1 MAKKKG
7 MTFKA
12 LANGSAELHIDGEIG
27 GWGIYASELRREIKS
42 MGEINALT
50 VYLNSPGGSVIEGL
64 NIYNLLKR
72 LKADISI
79 VITGLAASM
88 GSVIAMAGTSISM
101 AEGTLMMIHNPWGG
115 AVGDANELRKVADIL
130 DKMKNSLIGTY
141 HAKTNIERDEIAQ
154 LMNNE
159 TWMDT
164 AEAKELGFID
174 AIEDEVDAENIVS
187 IDEAKALVATV
198 TKNEQQEIAAS
209 VRASNSLEWIEN
221 KDFSGSVSIRM
232 NRRKQPAPIPTGEVT
247 SSSISA
253 EQPVLMDAINTPE
266 GRNPPITKTEDSI
279 MDELEKQKAALKAR
293 NNKITKL
300 FAKHTQLGDLKA
312 ECLADI
318 ELTIEDVQA
327 KMLDALGASRDNTPV
342 GGVTVIEDARDK
354 MFTGMSKAI
363 LAKSHLEADDTANE
377 FRSYTMVEMARAI
390 LRNHGVAPA
399 GDKMGMIASAMTHSS
414 GDFGNLLSNVANK
427 AMLKGVEEADETFQL
442 WTGVDS
448 FSDFKENTRVDIGDF
463 SSLRQVKE
471 GAEYKSVTLDD
482 SSASAVL
489 ATYGELFTI
498 TRQAII
504 NDDLGAFTRIPRKFG
519 RAAVRT
525 VGDLVYAQLVLSSH
539 YSTAN
544 EITGSDLTATNL
556 DILRAKQATRKVN
569 GINKGTRAKFLLVPV
584 ALEGTAKQEM
594 KREKIDDSGTPN
606 PVLGAYDV
614 VADYRLDDHNAK
626 RYFTVAD
633 PNMYD
638 AMDVCY
644 LDGNA
649 TPTLE
654 QQQGWHID
662 GASFKVRHD
671 AAAKLWDS
679 KTVARGTGS

>member
-7 MTFKA
+7 MTSKA

-27 GWGIYASELRREIKS
+27 GWGIYASELRSQLKALGDVQS
-42 MGEINALT
+42 LT

-72 LKADISI
+72 LDAEISI

-88 GSVIAMAGTSISM
+88 GSVIAMAGNSIAM

-115 AVGDANELRKVADIL
+115 AVGEADDLRKVADIL

-141 HAKTNIERDEIAQ
+141 HAKTDIAREELAE
-154 LMNNE
+154 LMSAE
-159 TWMDT
+159 TWMDAT
-164 AEAKELGFID
+164 EAQELGFID
-174 AIEDEVDAENIVS
+174 AIEGEIDADNVVS
-187 IDEAKALVATV
+187 IDEAKALVAEV
-198 TKNEQQEIAAS
+198 TEKEQKQTAAGFKTCAAAS
-209 VRASNSLEWIEN
+209 WVEN
-221 KDFSGSVSIRM
+221 KLFNGSVSIRL
-232 NRRKQPAPIPTGEVT
+232 KQPSPIAA
-247 SSSISA
+247 A
-253 EQPVLMDAINTPE
+253 EPYQNPE
-266 GRNPPITKTEDSI
+266 GRNPPPTKPEDSI

-293 NNKITKL
+293 NEKITQL
-300 FAKHTQLGDLKA
+300 FAKHSQLGELKA
-312 ECLADI
+312 ECLADVD
-318 ELTIEDVQA
+318 LTIEEIQA
-327 KMLDALGASRDNTPV
+327 KMLDALGSSKDNKPV
-342 GGVTVIEDARDK
+342 GGVVVVEDARDK
-354 MFTGMSKAI
+354 MAEGMTKAI
-363 LAKSHLEADDTANE
+363 LAKSHLEVDDTANE
-377 FRSYTMVEMARAI
+377 FRSYTLVEMARAVM
-390 LRNHGVAPA
+390 RVHGVAPV
-399 GDKMGMIASAMTHSS
+399 GDKMGMIAAAMTHSS

-427 AMLKGVEEADETFQL
+427 AMLKGVEEADETFQI
-442 WTGVDS
+442 WTGTDS

-463 SSLRQVKE
+463 ASLRQVKE

-482 SSASAVL
+482 SKASAIL

-519 RAAVRT
+519 RAAMRT

-544 EITGSDLTATNL
+544 EITAADLSATNL
-556 DILRAKQATRKVN
+556 DTLRAKQAVRKVN
-569 GINKGTRAKFLLVPV
+569 GINKGTRAKYLLVPV

-594 KREKIDDSGTPN
+594 KREKIDDQNTPN

-654 QQQGWHID
+654 QQNGWNID

-679 KTVARGTGS
+679 KTVARGTGE